1 MEGGG
6 EGLHAARALP
16 ANTIVSFYNGIRMGP
31 QEVVP
36 GEGRDYAIVV
46 EWEEMVPA
54 YHSTANYTATLTHK
68 VNHSFVPN
76 CRWSNMEHP
85 CYGLTPAILT
95 LQAVAQGEELTA
107 HYHLNMEEGGEGASR
122 PQDAPEWY
130 LESWRLSSTRRAS

>member
-1 MEGGG
+1 M
-6 EGLHAARALP
+6 
-16 ANTIVSFYNGIRMGP
+16 
-31 QEVVP
+31 
-36 GEGRDYAIVV
+36 V

-95 LQAVAQGEELTA
+95 LQAVAQDEELTA

-130 LESWRLSSTRRAS
+130 LESWRLSSPRRAP